1 MKKSQFEIEEQLRL
15 GVEVAGIGLGS
26 IDYIANLIT
35 LDSIAAALFGLP
47 ANVPIPRS
55 NIHARF
61 HPEDVADIF
70 AKMAKALDP
79 SGSGFMA
86 YEHRILRPDGS
97 MRWVSARKQV
107 QFAATHSGDPKR
119 AKSGLIAMLDISER
133 KSAEERVALSEI
145 RYRRLFE
152 AAKDGVLLLDPN
164 SCKIIDANPFMT
176 ILLDYSREQL
186 VGKELYEIGLLRD
199 ADASQAMV
207 QKLKV
212 DRQVRY
218 ENLPLES
225 KAGQCKDVEVVAN
238 LYDEDGQSVIQCNI
252 RDITERKRIEAAL
265 LQNETLFS
273 TLVDQAPTG
282 MYVIDGQFRM
292 QQINALAIPAFKTV
306 MPLLGRDFAE
316 VLQIVW
322 GTEVGNQIAD
332 IFRHTLKTGER
343 YVSPPFSGRRQDVDE
358 TQSYEWE
365 VQRITLPN
373 EQLGV
378 VCYFR
383 DVSESMR
390 TEAILGGS
398 QARLRHAAD
407 AARLTYVAINFVEDR
422 VTIPENFA
430 AVMGY
435 DPAREEGIDATAGKG
450 MLLDHVL
457 PSDRPLVEAALNA
470 FFKVEHPGKI
480 QYRVLGED
488 RIERWIE
495 TIWSGEL
502 ALDGKP
508 LTAFATNLD
517 ITEKKHSEEQIKL
530 LMAEVNHRAKN
541 LLAIVQAVAQQTAR
555 GGDPTTFVTR
565 LSQRIQGLAASHDLL
580 FLSEWS
586 GVDVSD
592 LVKTQLSYFKDI
604 IGTRILVS
612 GPELRLTP
620 AAAQGIGMALHELA
634 TNAAKYGAL
643 SNDTGKVYISWSAD
657 NSEQPMFF
665 MSWLEQDG
673 PRVLPP
679 HHKGFGQKVIGQ
691 MVEAAVDG
699 TSKILYLET
708 GLSWILKVNLTNI
721 LEKRPSNAR
730 ASTLST

>member
-1 MKKSQFEIEEQLRL
+1 
-15 GVEVAGIGLGS
+15 
-26 IDYIANLIT
+26 
-35 LDSIAAALFGLP
+35 
-47 ANVPIPRS
+47 
-55 NIHARF
+55 
-61 HPEDVADIF
+61 
-70 AKMAKALDP
+70 
-79 SGSGFMA
+79 
-86 YEHRILRPDGS
+86 

-107 QFAATHSGDPKR
+107 QFAATHSEEPKR

-133 KSAEERVALSEI
+133 KFAGERVALSEI

-176 ILLDYSREQL
+176 ILLDYSHEQL
-186 VGKELYEIGLLRD
+186 VGKELYEIGLPKD

-225 KAGQCKDVEVVAN
+225 KAGQHKDVEVVAN
-238 LYDEDGQSVIQCNI
+238 LYDENGHAVIQCNI

-265 LQNETLFS
+265 HQNEALFS
-273 TLVDQAPTG
+273 TLVAQAPTG

-306 MPLLGRDFAE
+306 IPLLGRDFAE

-322 GTEVGNQIAD
+322 GAEVGNQIAD
-332 IFRHTLKTGER
+332 VFRHTLKTGER
-343 YVSPPFSGRRQDVDE
+343 YVSPPFSERRHDVDE
-358 TQSYEWE
+358 TQAYEWE
-365 VQRITLPN
+365 VQRVTLPN
-373 EQLGV
+373 EQFGV
-378 VCYFR
+378 ACYFK
-383 DVSESMR
+383 DVSEPMR
-390 TEAILGGS
+390 IEALLGGS

-407 AARLTYVAINFVEDR
+407 AARLTYVAINFAEGR

-435 DPAREEGIDATAGKG
+435 APAPEEEIDATVGKR

-457 PSDRPLVEAALNA
+457 PSDRPRVEAALNA
-470 FFKVEHPGKI
+470 FFNVMHPGKI
-480 QYRVLGED
+480 EYRVLGED
-488 RIERWIE
+488 STERWIE

-502 ALDGKP
+502 APDGKP

-517 ITEKKHSEEQIKL
+517 ITEKKRSEEQIKL

-541 LLAIVQAVAQQTAR
+541 LLAVVQAVAQQTAR

-580 FLSEWS
+580 FLSEWT

-634 TNAAKYGAL
+634 TNAAKHGAL
-643 SNDTGKVYISWSAD
+643 ANDTGKVYISWSAD